1 MILLFISIE
10 NNYCKL
16 QNGGV
21 PYQLNSGIMTINEMH
36 KYSWRVLTNLNYL
49 PYSVVLMSIML
60 KMKSSQCINVYKCI
74 KALSFFW
81 ISFKKKWNKMSC
93 LPTSANQIIRYGNH
107 HTARKL
113 NLETTS
119 TNYLYSILHS
129 NYWYYFIACS
139 TDLLGIFR

>member
-1 MILLFISIE
+1 
-10 NNYCKL
+10 
-16 QNGGV
+16 
-21 PYQLNSGIMTINEMH
+21 
-36 KYSWRVLTNLNYL
+36 
-49 PYSVVLMSIML
+49 ML
-60 KMKSSQCINVYKCI
+60 KIKSSQCINVYTCI

-113 NLETTS
+113 NLETTR

-129 NYWYYFIACS
+129 NY
-139 TDLLGIFR
+139 